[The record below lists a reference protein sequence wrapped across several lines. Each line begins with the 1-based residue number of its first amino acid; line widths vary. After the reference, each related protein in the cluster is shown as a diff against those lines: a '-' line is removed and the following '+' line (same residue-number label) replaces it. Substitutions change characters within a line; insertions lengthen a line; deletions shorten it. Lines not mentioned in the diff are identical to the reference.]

1 MCTGAQQGLQGYETG
16 DYNFN
21 GSYKRVK
28 DLIEDADLAMGNLET
43 VLSSTW
49 PYMHEEAYINN
60 KANCNAPA
68 RYLDALKYAGF
79 DAVVMSN
86 NHNCDA
92 GVQGIVETI
101 AQVERYD
108 LARTGVFKTEY
119 EQRGMLLDVKGIK
132 IGILSYTTKETGF
145 NKKDLLWSENDVNVK
160 LNYYEKEK
168 AAKDIEALRDMGADF
183 VMVYMHW
190 GIKNNF
196 GITKSQRE
204 AANEIASLDVD
215 YIVGAHAHV
224 LQEYDVIEVEGK
236 KVPCFYSLGDFQA
249 SIEQIEGN
257 RDSVILNLELRK
269 DAEGNVEIVDENYI
283 PCYTFTEFENDY
295 YVTVPLQE
303 ENRELFSNYDEIVTR
318 ISDIVGTKIKIK

>member
-1 MCTGAQQGLQGYETG
+1 
-16 DYNFN
+16 
-21 GSYKRVK
+21 
-28 DLIEDADLAMGNLET
+28 
-43 VLSSTW
+43 
-49 PYMHEEAYINN
+49 
-60 KANCNAPA
+60 
-68 RYLDALKYAGF
+68 
-79 DAVVMSN
+79 
-86 NHNCDA
+86 
-92 GVQGIVETI
+92 
-101 AQVERYD
+101 
-108 LARTGVFKTEY
+108 
-119 EQRGMLLDVKGIK
+119 MLLDVKGIK
-132 IGILSYTTKETGF
+132 IGVLSYTTKETGF
-145 NKKDLLWSENDVNVK
+145 NKKDMLWSENDVNVK